1 MSTPTDQLQDPSGP
15 SIYAPKWAR
24 EGRQAR
30 PTDSA
35 PGLVPDEKPATDGK
49 SSRLPTVDAYPFPF
63 EGDAPGARLRARR
76 LDPDFCPPPPVQVR
90 TRSTLAVV
98 ARLVVVAV
106 VAAAIALFAIDE
118 FPWRTSVDKGAE
130 LASAASRP
138 APAERVAPRIVA
150 SGGQALPGEPASLG
164 VKLEGNADGANA
176 TIHGLTSGMIVS
188 MGEAF
193 GANSWR
199 VAATDLP
206 STWVLPPQDFAGTVE
221 LGIELRL
228 ADDSVADR
236 RIVRLEWG
244 KGAQPAR
251 VAAVQTVPIPV
262 APPAQ
267 AAARSPASQPAAT
280 PSAPAQPAAAPPAP
294 AKTAALPP
302 APAAQPAAPAATPP
316 AATPPAAAPAAAAPP
331 APAPAAASPAPAPSA
346 QSAPTLDREEIAILI
361 KRGEDFIAAG
371 DLAAARIVLRRAA
384 EAGDAGAALALAATY
399 DPIVLTELKAYGF
412 AADVEMART
421 WYQKAKEFGSAEA
434 PRRLEMLA
442 SQAR

>member
-1 MSTPTDQLQDPSGP
+1 
-15 SIYAPKWAR
+15 
-24 EGRQAR
+24 
-30 PTDSA
+30 
-35 PGLVPDEKPATDGK
+35 
-49 SSRLPTVDAYPFPF
+49 
-63 EGDAPGARLRARR
+63 
-76 LDPDFCPPPPVQVR
+76 
-90 TRSTLAVV
+90 
-98 ARLVVVAV
+98 
-106 VAAAIALFAIDE
+106 
-118 FPWRTSVDKGAE
+118 
-130 LASAASRP
+130 
-138 APAERVAPRIVA
+138 
-150 SGGQALPGEPASLG
+150 
-164 VKLEGNADGANA
+164 
-176 TIHGLTSGMIVS
+176 MIVS

-221 LGIELRL
+221 LGVELRL

-262 APPAQ
+262 VPPAQ
-267 AAARSPASQPAAT
+267 GAARSPASQPAAT
-280 PSAPAQPAAAPPAP
+280 PSAPAQPVAAPPAP
-294 AKTAALPP
+294 SKSAALPP
-302 APAAQPAAPAATPP
+302 APAAQP

-331 APAPAAASPAPAPSA
+331 APAPAAAAPAPAPSA
-346 QSAPTLDREEIAILI
+346 PARSAPSAPTLDREEIAILI

-412 AADVEMART
+412 AADVEMARL